1 MKTFFTCILILG
13 LFGCGSEEAE
23 QERKDGYT
31 PVLETREDSLFHDVM
46 EGHDEGMAKMGK
58 LMRYQRFTRGAIDS
72 LNRLPNA
79 KADPGLIDRYSEIL
93 QQLVLAD
100 DAMNRWMGN
109 FKADTLKDNIPA
121 RERYLL
127 SEKLKVEQVR
137 DLILEAERVGDSAF
151 SKK

>member
-1 MKTFFTCILILG
+1 MKTIFACVLILG
-13 LFGCGSEEAE
+13 LLGCGSEE
-23 QERKDGYT
+23 QGPERKDGFT

-58 LMRYQRFTRGAIDS
+58 LMRYQRFTRASIDS
-72 LNRLPNA
+72 LNQLPNE
-79 KADPGLIDRYSEIL
+79 KVSPGVIGRYSQLL
-93 QQLVLAD
+93 QKLVLAD
-100 DAMNRWMGN
+100 DAMNQWMGN

-137 DLILEAERVGDSAF
+137 DLILDAERIGDSAY
-151 SKK
+151 SRK